1 MFESAR
7 HLGERAVREIDGSEP
22 NAGADRERIELAF
35 RLCFARTPTDREVS
49 LLNQY
54 LIQSRGRFSTEPEAW
69 TALARVLINLDEFIT
84 RE

>member
-7 HLGERAVREIDGSEP
+7 HLGERVLSGTDRSEL
-22 NAGADRERIELAF
+22 NEGADRERIELAF
-35 RLCFARTPTDREVS
+35 RLCFARTPADREVS
-49 LLNQY
+49 VLSQY
-54 LIQSRGRFSTEPEAW
+54 LIQSRQRFGTESEAW